1 MRRGLLLIV
10 LVLLVGIAIY
20 GPLFERVDHWDHF
33 PQQPDDIVLTVTIL
47 AVCLGTW
54 LLATPVAIASASRFT
69 ERLINPV
76 RLPSEARLCP
86 IPVSDQSP
94 PLASLALRI

>member
-1 MRRGLLLIV
+1 MLLLIV
-10 LVLLVGIAIY
+10 LVLLVGIAVS

-33 PQQPDDIVLTVTIL
+33 PQDDILLTSTVL

-54 LLATPVAIASASRFT
+54 LLAKPLVVALTLRFAKKLIAPVLR
-69 ERLINPV
+69 
-76 RLPSEARLCP
+76 PSEILLSTIRSC
-86 IPVSDQSP
+86 DESP